1 MKKKMVQIQ
10 KNENVFYYKTLRLAD
25 DYQYESDE
33 EKEEEQQQS
42 SKTPDKTEPRKKP
55 TKDDFSGFNEW
66 VNGKETG
73 MNCELFQKHF
83 KFQRPS
89 DMLKSVYKTND
100 KKNMID

>member
-10 KNENVFYYKTLRLAD
+10 KNKNVFYYKTLRLAD
-25 DYQYESDE
+25 NYQYESNE

-66 VNGKETG
+66 VNGKEKAWTA
-73 MNCELFQKHF
+73 NYFRNILSF
-83 KFQRPS
+83 KGLVICWNLYTKQ
-89 DMLKSVYKTND
+89 MI